1 MITDADIAFMR
12 EASSEIKRGRR
23 REVTVS
29 YKTGVY
35 DDISG
40 ELTDE
45 ITVERNV
52 LSVVTE
58 ISGERGGNDRYVGNG
73 IDYEKGDIQLAIEI
87 ELIAD
92 IAEEITY
99 VSHDGITYVILS
111 IDKKGIGERNRYELI
126 ARRTV

>member
-1 MITDADIAFMR
+1 MLTDADIAYMR
-12 EASSEIKRGRR
+12 EASSEIKRGRQR
-23 REVTVS
+23 NITVS

-45 ITVERNV
+45 VIVERNV

-58 ISGERGGNDRYVGNG
+58 VSSAQGGSDRYTDNG
-73 IDYEKGDIQLAIEI
+73 IIYEKGDIQISVEI
-87 ELIAD
+87 DLIAD
-92 IAEEITY
+92 IAELIEY
-99 VSHDGITYVILS
+99 VRHDGVTYVIIA
-111 IDKKGIGERNRYELI
+111 IDKKGIGERNRYEMI